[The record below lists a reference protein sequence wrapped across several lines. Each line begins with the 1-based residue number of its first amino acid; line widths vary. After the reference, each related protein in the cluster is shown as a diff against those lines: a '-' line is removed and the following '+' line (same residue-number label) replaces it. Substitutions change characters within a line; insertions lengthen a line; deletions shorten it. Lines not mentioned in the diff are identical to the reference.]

1 MNEVERAKDLFFKG
15 LESLDNR
22 EFENAER
29 FLAEALKLTPRSIPA
44 LNNLAI
50 AQFQQ
55 EKSAEAA
62 TTAQKVI
69 EIEPRNI
76 DALQMLS
83 GCQNAQGYYEEAI
96 VSCQR
101 IIGIEPLFADAHC
114 NLGVAL
120 KQIGKYEEAI
130 ESFDR
135 AISLNPQ
142 FADAFLNRGNSLY
155 RLERH
160 AEAVASYDKALS
172 LNRDLEGAWLG
183 RGNVF
188 IDLKRYDEAIAAYD
202 KALSIKPDLAE
213 AWLGR
218 GNVFNN
224 LRRYDE
230 AIAAYDKALSIEP
243 DLENAWFGRGSVFCE
258 LKRYDEACAAY
269 DRAIS
274 LAPDKADAYYNKAL
288 VKLCR
293 GEFEEGWDLY
303 EWRSQN
309 GENIA
314 ALADL
319 KSLQMS
325 ARQDRDVLVG
335 KKVAILSEQG
345 VGDEVMFSSIL
356 PDLLT
361 DAKTI
366 YYEVDPRLT
375 RLFADAFP
383 DVTVVPRAANRSYL
397 REQVFDVVLQAGSLG
412 YAYRR
417 GAKLFPR
424 VPYLSADPI
433 RIDKWKGIL
442 AQEAGQRL
450 KIGISW
456 RGGTYKSRRDDRSI
470 DLEQLAPLIQNVDR
484 YFVSLQYGNVSEELA
499 RFNNAGTGKAVHCL
513 LDDFNNFDDFAA
525 LVMALDLVISVQN
538 TTVHVCGALG
548 KTCWGMIPWRPE
560 WRYGADGHEMIWY
573 SSITLYRQKS
583 AGHWGGLISRI
594 NSDLS
599 RLLGSQME

>member
-1 MNEVERAKDLFFKG
+1 M
-15 LESLDNR
+15 DN
-22 EFENAER
+22 
-29 FLAEALKLTPRSIPA
+29 
-44 LNNLAI
+44 
-50 AQFQQ
+50 
-55 EKSAEAA
+55 
-62 TTAQKVI
+62 
-69 EIEPRNI
+69 
-76 DALQMLS
+76 
-83 GCQNAQGYYEEAI
+83 
-96 VSCQR
+96 
-101 IIGIEPLFADAHC
+101 
-114 NLGVAL
+114 
-120 KQIGKYEEAI
+120 
-130 ESFDR
+130 
-135 AISLNPQ
+135 
-142 FADAFLNRGNSLY
+142 
-155 RLERH
+155 
-160 AEAVASYDKALS
+160 
-172 LNRDLEGAWLG
+172 AWLG
-183 RGNVF
+183 RGN
-188 IDLKRYDEAIAAYD
+188 
-202 KALSIKPDLAE
+202 
-213 AWLGR
+213 
-218 GNVFNN
+218 
-224 LRRYDE
+224 
-230 AIAAYDKALSIEP
+230 
-243 DLENAWFGRGSVFCE
+243 VFCE

-309 GENIA
+309 EENIA

-433 RIDKWKGIL
+433 GSINGKV
-442 AQEAGQRL
+442 
-450 KIGISW
+450 SW
-456 RGGTYKSRRDDRSI
+456 RKKRDS
-470 DLEQLAPLIQNVDR
+470 
-484 YFVSLQYGNVSEELA
+484 G
-499 RFNNAGTGKAVHCL
+499 
-513 LDDFNNFDDFAA
+513 
-525 LVMALDLVISVQN
+525 
-538 TTVHVCGALG
+538 
-548 KTCWGMIPWRPE
+548 
-560 WRYGADGHEMIWY
+560 
-573 SSITLYRQKS
+573 
-583 AGHWGGLISRI
+583 
-594 NSDLS
+594 
-599 RLLGSQME
+599 